1 MATVLRP
8 DVDIEF
14 DLQQIIKDYPPSN
27 NDRHHI
33 YMTVKNGDVT
43 LSGHVKSPMTRRILV
58 SRFKNVPGVRS
69 VNADELYDD
78 ETIRLT
84 AGKMVPPGALVTSDY
99 GMLILAG
106 TPEKESAEQMIPKLA
121 QIPGVKRVINT
132 IKEHAE

>member
-1 MATVLRP
+1 
-8 DVDIEF
+8 
-14 DLQQIIKDYPPSN
+14 
-27 NDRHHI
+27 
-33 YMTVKNGDVT
+33 MTVKNGDVT